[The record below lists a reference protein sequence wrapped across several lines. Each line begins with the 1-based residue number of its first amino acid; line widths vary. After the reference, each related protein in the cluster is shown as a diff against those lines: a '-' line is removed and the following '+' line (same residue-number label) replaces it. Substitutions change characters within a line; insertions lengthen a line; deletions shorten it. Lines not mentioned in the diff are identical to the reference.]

1 MDSDRNLIPEDR
13 KNPQWADFLSWFNE
27 YYTQGEHGVIYSDL
41 RSPDILIK
49 VVNVDITDGW
59 SNADQADFFEDNWKR
74 NVEGLVDVYAFARSP
89 VVSAITNKLK
99 GCVLTTSADYQ
110 SVMNVFELENGDE
123 LAMWAM
129 EKADY
134 VGLTHPNMS
143 DEEMVDAVA
152 EAAYNIQIQTGY
164 GIMDLKE
171 QNYGFRTDGSAF
183 IFDFN
188 YQDDEFT
195 LEEYRQK
202 VHNGVTRR
210 FINPTRQG

>member
-27 YYTQGEHGVIYSDL
+27 YYTKGEHGVIYSDL

-74 NVEGLVDVYAFARSP
+74 NVEGLVDVYSFARSP

-110 SVMNVFELENGDE
+110 SVMNVFELGDKDE

-134 VGLTHPNMS
+134 VGLNHPNMS
-143 DEEMVDAVA
+143 KKEMVNAVA

-164 GIMDLKE
+164 GILDLKE
-171 QNYGFRTDGSAF
+171 QNYGFREDGSAF

-188 YQDDEFT
+188 YQDDGFT
-195 LEEYRQK
+195 LEEYREK
-202 VHNGVTRR
+202 VRNGVTRR

>member
-110 SVMNVFELENGDE
+110 SVMNVFELEKGDE

-143 DEEMVDAVA
+143 KEEMVEAVA
-152 EAAYNIQIQTGY
+152 ESAYNIQIQTGY

-202 VHNGVTRR
+202 VRNGVTRR